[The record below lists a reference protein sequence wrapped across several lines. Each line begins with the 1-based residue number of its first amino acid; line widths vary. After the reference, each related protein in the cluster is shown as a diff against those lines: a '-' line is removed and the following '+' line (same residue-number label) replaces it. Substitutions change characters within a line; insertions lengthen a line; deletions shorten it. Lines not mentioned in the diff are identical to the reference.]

1 MRLRQIFL
9 MKAVVLAAGLA
20 LLPGGARSDE
30 AAPASGQIDIQQVG
44 DGFSVTGLVTGHA
57 QTDVQAELTIAKRDA
72 AGQVSSTQGR
82 ALTLEPGVTQT
93 LAQSTLSLDPGGQIE
108 AVLTLS
114 RDGVTFERVTGAV
127 RDGRIET
134 Q

>member
-1 MRLRQIFL
+1 
-9 MKAVVLAAGLA
+9 MKARRVLLVKAIMLAAGLA
-20 LLPGGARSDE
+20 VPLD
-30 AAPASGQIDIQQVG
+30 AAQANDAVPATGHIEIQPVG
-44 DGFSVTGLVTGHA
+44 DGFSITGLVTGHA
-57 QTDVQAELTIAKRDA
+57 QANVQAELTIAKRDT

-82 ALTLEPGVTQT
+82 ALALKPGVTQT
-93 LAQSTLSLDPGGQIE
+93 LAQSTLSLDRDGQIE

-114 RDGVTFERVTGAV
+114 RDGVTFDRVTGTV